1 MENNNKTH
9 KQTKTKEA
17 NYLLKTSGETQSCPH
32 LDVDV

>member
-9 KQTKTKEA
+9 KQTKTKETKS
-17 NYLLKTSGETQSCPH
+17 LLKISGETQSCPH